1 MNELSAD
8 GSTPD
13 PFAPFTEAEKTRG
26 FPDSTAAVT
35 AIAERRA
42 MPEIWEPQ
50 CPAPAEPPESVKH
63 WQHGDSV
70 ARWAYRAPDGA
81 PIFAVYRFNT
91 ADGGK
96 QTLPHTYGRR
106 AWTDKNNRRHDVTG
120 WHWKRPAAPLPL
132 FGLDQLAARPDAPVI
147 VCEGEKAADAAATL
161 FPDHVAITS
170 CGGSNSAGKADWSP
184 LADRAV
190 TIWPDH
196 DDAGT
201 DYARAVTR
209 LAGEAGA
216 AEIRIVCVP
225 ELFPPG
231 WDVADD
237 LPEGEGPGVLAELL
251 AGATLAEPPF
261 KMPEGFSWEKG
272 QLYFQPGQLKDGSW
286 PPKIFVS
293 GQFDVLG
300 EARTSTGTGWG
311 LFLRWRDSDGRR
323 HEWAMPKSLL
333 HREGNLI
340 AEMLTDAGLVC
351 GIGQAHGLLKDFL
364 ARVYSSRRFECVS
377 RTGWHEAEGKPV
389 FVAPWSKVYGAGA
402 ANIVLQ
408 SERLVSAETFK
419 TAGTLKQWQDE
430 LAQFAIG
437 NDRVALFIAA
447 SFAGPLLAVMGQDSG
462 GLHLVG
468 GSQSGKTTCAFAA
481 GSLWGPGTRGNGQ
494 IRAWKTTA
502 NGLEGTAAETSDCVL
517 ILDELGQADSKEVA
531 DIVYMLANETG
542 KGRAGRGGEA
552 RRRQTWRSLFLSTGE
567 LTLAAKIGEAGK
579 RTMAGLEVRLV
590 NLPADAGAGY
600 GVFQE
605 LHGFDNA
612 RDLATQ
618 ISGAAGKH
626 YGTAARAY
634 LTKLADNRAKNE
646 GGLVADL
653 KGLRDKFMKDY
664 CPADAD
670 GQVKSVCSRFALI
683 GVAGELA
690 RVYGVLPW
698 PKNEAL
704 RAAGACFKAWLAERG
719 GSGAGEDSAAL
730 AQVRAFLEAHGASRF
745 ERLHETNSKTGENYY
760 PPGEIRL
767 LNRAGFL
774 RLVGGKLQ
782 FLIMPE
788 AWRNEVCKGADPKRV
803 AAVLRREKYLK
814 ESADGKNSQS
824 INIAGYG
831 KTRLYVV
838 TADIFGGDARP
849 TPATLQTA
857 C

>member
-8 GSTPD
+8 GIQPD
-13 PFAPFTEAEKTRG
+13 PFAPFTEAEKTSG
-26 FPDSTAAVT
+26 FPDSTAAV
-35 AIAERRA
+35 AAFAERRA

-70 ARWAYRAPDGA
+70 ARWDYRTADGA
-81 PIFAVYRFNT
+81 PIFSVYRFNT

-106 AWTDKNNRRHDVTG
+106 AWTDKNGLRRDATG
-120 WHWKRPAAPLPL
+120 WHWKRPLPPLPL
-132 FGLDQLAARPDAPVI
+132 YGLDRLAARPEDPVLI
-147 VCEGEKAADAAATL
+147 AEGEKSADAAAKL
-161 FPDHVAITS
+161 FPSYVAITS
-170 CGGSNSAGKADWSP
+170 CGGSNSAGKADWTP
-184 LADRAV
+184 LADRMV

-216 AEIRIVCVP
+216 AEIRIVSVP

-237 LPEGEGPGVLAELL
+237 LPEGEGPDVLAELL
-251 AGATLAEPPF
+251 AGAALAEPPF
-261 KMPEGFSWEKG
+261 KMPDGYSWEKG
-272 QLYFQPGQLKDGSW
+272 QLWFQPGQKDGSW
-286 PPKIFVS
+286 PPKVFVC

-300 EARTSTGTGWG
+300 EARTSTGTGWSV
-311 LFLRWRDSDGRR
+311 FLRWCDRDGRR
-323 HEWAMPKSLL
+323 HEWPMPKSLL

-340 AEMLTDAGLVC
+340 AETLTDAGLVC

-364 ARVYSSRRFECVS
+364 ARVYSARRFECVD
-377 RTGWHEAEGKPV
+377 RTGWHQAEGKPV
-389 FVAPWSKVYGAGA
+389 FVAPWGKVYGEGA

-408 SERLVSAETFK
+408 SERIVSAESFK

-430 LAQFAIG
+430 VAQFAIG
-437 NDRVALFIAA
+437 NDRVALFMAA
-447 SFAGPLLAVMGQDSG
+447 GFAGPLLEVLSQDSG

-468 GSQSGKTTCAFAA
+468 SSQSGKTTCASGA
-481 GSLWGPGTRGNGQ
+481 GSLWGQGTRRNGQ
-494 IRAWKTTA
+494 VRSWKTTA
-502 NGLEGTAAETSDCVL
+502 NGLEGTAAETSDCLL

-531 DIVYMLANETG
+531 DIVYQLANETG
-542 KGRAGRGGEA
+542 KGRAARGGEA

-579 RTMAGLEVRLV
+579 RTMAGLEVRLIS
-590 NLPADAGAGY
+590 LPADAGAGY

-618 ISGAAGKH
+618 ISGAAAKY
-626 YGTAARAY
+626 YGTAARAFLAK
-634 LTKLADNRAKNE
+634 LTDNRAKNE
-646 GGLVADL
+646 GGLIADL

-760 PPGEIRL
+760 PPGEIRI
-767 LNRAGFL
+767 LNRAGFS
-774 RLVGGKLQ
+774 RLVGDELQ

-788 AWRNEVCKGADPKRV
+788 AWRNEVCKGMNYKQV
-803 AAVLRREKYLK
+803 AAVLRDKGYLK

-824 INIAGYG
+824 IRIAGHG
-831 KTRLYVV
+831 QMRFYVV
-838 TADIFGGDARP
+838 TADIMAGDA
-849 TPATLQTA
+849 
-857 C
+857 